1 VGRVFVYDSLTAAKI
16 WAASQAQGRVPVDIK
31 AYTNGAGAVRVAALQ
46 LRSSDQRPIVTI
58 YNGNTGAVVTNVFYE
73 SGDPLALTIYPDVSD
88 NNEPELGVLFD
99 TDLRL
104 RDSVTKAVV
113 SIISLP

>member
-1 VGRVFVYDSLTAAKI
+1 V
-16 WAASQAQGRVPVDIK
+16 
-31 AYTNGAGAVRVAALQ
+31 
-46 LRSSDQRPIVTI
+46 VTI

-73 SGDPLALTIYPDVSD
+73 SGDPLALAIFPDVSTSG

-99 TDLRL
+99 SDLRL

-113 SIISLP
+113 SIISVP